1 MENKDVVSVISETD
15 IKEKIYTIRG
25 VQVMLDSDLAKLY
38 QVETK
43 NLNKAMKRNIERFPE
58 RYCFRLTQNE
68 YDDLKFQFGTSNEM
82 GGRRYLPYVFT
93 EQGVA
98 MLSGVLHSKIAVEI
112 SIRVIDT
119 FVEMRRYLADNAL
132 LFQNIGKVNQKL
144 MEHEEKIDV
153 LFKQLEEPREKKA
166 VLFFKGQLFDSF
178 SCLADIISKAKEKK
192 KHIVKKITDD
202 YLTLTVRY
210 ENTIQELEISRKC
223 FTEYEIQKKH
233 ELEALS
239 RDVLKYK
246 EQFEKLNSIER
257 KCALTTSSIVLEFKE
272 MLRPRDHKF
281 ITPTSKQWKTL
292 LNAVKRTSFLVYD
305 KLEHSNL
312 TEQERRI
319 AVLTYL
325 GFSGDEIGMLVES
338 SPQRVSNAKR
348 NANKKAFGKDDSKTF
363 KYNLT
368 HLYQA
373 AYYICLSI

>member
-1 MENKDVVSVISETD
+1 MESKELIAAISESE

-25 VQVMLDSDLAKLY
+25 MQVMLDSDLAKLY

-153 LFKQLEEPREKKA
+153 LFKQLEEPRKKKA
-166 VLFFKGQLFDSF
+166 ALFFKGQLFDAF
-178 SCLADIISKAKEKK
+178 SCLADIISKAKETIVLIDNYVDTGTLDLLSKK
-192 KHIVKKITDD
+192 KPGVSVNLVTSQKGCK
-202 YLTLTVRY
+202 LTTK
-210 ENTIQELEISRKC
+210 EISDFNGKK
-223 FTEYEIQKKH
+223 EIKIEDKK
-233 ELEALS
+233 
-239 RDVLKYK
+239 DVL
-246 EQFEKLNSIER
+246 E
-257 KCALTTSSIVLEFKE
+257 
-272 MLRPRDHKF
+272 
-281 ITPTSKQWKTL
+281 
-292 LNAVKRTSFLVYD
+292 
-305 KLEHSNL
+305 
-312 TEQERRI
+312 
-319 AVLTYL
+319 
-325 GFSGDEIGMLVES
+325 
-338 SPQRVSNAKR
+338 
-348 NANKKAFGKDDSKTF
+348 KAFKNNVDEEFYNWCLIFQYIILKMFDSA
-363 KYNLT
+363 LL
-368 HLYQA
+368 LYLMVL
-373 AYYICLSI
+373 IKF